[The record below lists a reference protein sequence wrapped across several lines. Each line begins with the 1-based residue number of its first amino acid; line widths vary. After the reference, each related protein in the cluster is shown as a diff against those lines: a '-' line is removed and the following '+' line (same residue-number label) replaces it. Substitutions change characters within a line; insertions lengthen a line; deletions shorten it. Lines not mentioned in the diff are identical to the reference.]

1 MRANMSSKLILEG
14 IARQICVTAVY
25 NKMAVVLAP
34 HILYT
39 KHGELY
45 VDGVTLERDGRPP
58 RELKLGAFKLTG
70 LNDLALSDRAFEPQA
85 LFNPAEPRYEGT
97 TLFAVNVAA

>member
-1 MRANMSSKLILEG
+1 MPSKLILEG
-14 IARQICVTAVY
+14 IARQVCVTAVY
-25 NKMAVVLAP
+25 NKMAVTLAP

-45 VDGVTLERDGRPP
+45 VDAVTLERDGKPP

-70 LNDLALSDRAFEPQA
+70 LSDLALSERAFETLA
-85 LFNPAEPRYEGT
+85 VYNPDEPRYEGN
-97 TLFAVNVAA
+97 TLFAVVAA